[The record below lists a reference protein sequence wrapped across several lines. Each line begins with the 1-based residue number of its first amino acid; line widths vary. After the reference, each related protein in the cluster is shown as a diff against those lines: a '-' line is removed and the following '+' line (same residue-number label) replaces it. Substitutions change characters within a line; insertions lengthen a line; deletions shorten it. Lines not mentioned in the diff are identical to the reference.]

1 MVKELVVNATQEHLR
16 IALLGDGSLLEY
28 HVDEKKNKITV
39 GDVYLGTVKSLASGM
54 NAAFVDVGHG
64 KDAFLHYSDL
74 GPQFRSVD
82 KFLKIAKQPSPD
94 FVQKLGSIQ
103 PEPNIDKFG
112 KIEDV
117 LERGQ
122 EIIVQI
128 KKEPICTKGPRLS
141 AEPALA
147 GRYMIL
153 LPFAND
159 INISRKIANTEE
171 RNRLKRLVTSM
182 RPNNFGVVVR
192 TVAEGKEASDIGED
206 IRRLIKNWEDGMS
219 KLPTS
224 KPRDRLVGEISRVAT
239 ILRDV
244 LSASFDKIVVD
255 DTFLYEEIKA
265 YIEKIA
271 PDKVNIVNL
280 HQGKSKLFE
289 QFGIEK
295 QIKLLFGRTV
305 TLGEGGYL
313 VIEHTEAMHVIDVN
327 SGSRSMKDG
336 DQDESVL
343 KINMSAAKEVARQLQ
358 LRDMGGII
366 VVDFIDMKLAEHRQI
381 LQDKMQEYL
390 KEDRSK
396 TKMLPISKFGLIQI
410 TRQRVRSEMNVN
422 TQEVCSACSGS
433 GKTKSTLTVADDIQK
448 NIEFLL
454 LAQNEKGFTLYLHP
468 YMYSYF
474 TKGFLSIQW
483 RLFLRYRRWIAMAE
497 DSTLAITE
505 YKFFRKDGDEIELG

>member
-82 KFLKIAKQPSPD
+82 KFLKLAKQSPS
-94 FVQKLGSIQ
+94 GSEQNFETIQ
-103 PEPNIDKFG
+103 PESDIDKFG
-112 KIEDV
+112 KIENV
-117 LERGQ
+117 LEKGQ

-153 LPFAND
+153 LPFVNEV
-159 INISRKIANTEE
+159 NISRKIASTEE

-192 TVAEGKEASDIGED
+192 TVAEGKDASDLGED
-206 IRRLIKNWEDGMS
+206 IRRLIKNWEDGMK
-219 KLPTS
+219 KLPTA
-224 KPRDRLVGEISRVAT
+224 KPRDRLVGEISRVAS
-239 ILRDV
+239 ILRDI

-255 DTFLYEEIKA
+255 DAFIYEEIKN

-271 PDKVNIVNL
+271 PEKITIVHL
-280 HQGKSKLFE
+280 HQGKTKLFE

-295 QIKLLFGRTV
+295 QIRLLFGRTV
-305 TLGEGGYL
+305 TLNEGGYL
-313 VIEHTEAMHVIDVN
+313 IVEHTEAMHVIDVN

-343 KINMSAAKEVARQLQ
+343 KINLSAAKEVARQLQ

-410 TRQRVRSEMNVN
+410 TRQRVRSEMSVN
-422 TQEVCSACSGS
+422 TQEVCSACGGS

-454 LAQNEKGFTLYLHP
+454 LVQNEKEFTLYLHP

-474 TKGFLSIQW
+474 TKGLLSIQW
-483 RLFLRYRRWIAMAE
+483 KWLFRYKRWVTIAE

-505 YKFFRKDGDEIELG
+505 YKFFRKNGDEIELG